1 MTYLSDLNYKIR
13 KILARSKHLA
23 GQIINLDDNGVEIS
37 FLKHSEKYFWWPDP
51 LNDSWVDINDIHLK
65 LDTPNMDRRQH
76 LIAMII
82 LKKWI
87 IVVFRNPTIVYYIF
101 FIPFTFLRS
110 RITAK
115 GLRTV

>member
-1 MTYLSDLNYKIR
+1 M
-13 KILARSKHLA
+13 ARSKHLA
-23 GQIINLDDNGVEIS
+23 EQIINLDDNGVEIS

-51 LNDSWVDINDIHLK
+51 LNDSWVDINDMHLK
-65 LDTPNMDRRQH
+65 LVTPNMDRRQH

-87 IVVFRNPTIVYYIF
+87 TVVFRNPTIVYYIF
-101 FIPFTFLRS
+101 FIPFTFLRP